1 MLIPL
6 FLNHQSKTN
15 ISPFSTEKVNE
26 VGQVMGITLTLQCKL
41 TL

>member
-1 MLIPL
+1 MPIPL
-6 FLNHQSKTN
+6 FLNHQSKKN

-26 VGQVMGITLTLQCKL
+26 VGQVMEITLTLQWKL